1 MSAGV
6 VEGAQLVVG
15 SCDDNALRTYVCNE
29 VVAVFVQYLGATHA
43 NPVPVPDRLEF
54 ALVVVRIEV
63 PVAGQAWLCFGQS
76 PHTVYFDAELSK
88 EQA

>member
-6 VEGAQLVVG
+6 VEGAQLVIG
-15 SCDDNALRTYVCNE
+15 SCDDNALRANVCNE
-29 VVAVFVQYLGATHA
+29 VVAISVQYLAATHA

-63 PVAGQAWLCFGQS
+63 PVAWQAWFCFGQS
-76 PHTVYFDAELSK
+76 PHAVYFDAELPK